1 MPTSTEPAPERRARG
16 DVSSPAVSA
25 VSSGQP
31 SGQSSG
37 QSSGQP
43 SGQPPDR
50 PSRATPVVAGAAAV
64 LLVAQQVPG
73 LVFRHGT
80 AVPVL
85 PVGLWRGW
93 LPLILTGLV
102 LLVVSALRGRR
113 RPGRV
118 STAGRVAGL
127 VLAFGP
133 ATLLAYRG
141 RLVDPLAVYTL
152 GIDPSERAW
161 PVVDLVLGTLLALTL
176 VVCLLRTGAAG
187 RSTARARAPRP
198 R

>member
-1 MPTSTEPAPERRARG
+1 M
-16 DVSSPAVSA
+16 SA

-31 SGQSSG
+31 SE

-50 PSRATPVVAGAAAV
+50 PSRATPAVAGAAAV

-73 LVFRHGT
+73 LVLRHGT

-85 PVGLWRGW
+85 PVGLWRAW
-93 LPLILTGLV
+93 LPLILAGLA
-102 LLVVSALRGRR
+102 LLS
-113 RPGRV
+113 V
-118 STAGRVAGL
+118 STLWERRLPGAAATTGRVAGL
-127 VLAFGP
+127 LLALGP

-187 RSTARARAPRP
+187 RSTARARAARP

>member
-1 MPTSTEPAPERRARG
+1 M
-16 DVSSPAVSA
+16 SSGQPSEQP
-25 VSSGQP
+25 SEQPSGQP
-31 SGQSSG
+31 SGQSPG
-37 QSSGQP
+37 
-43 SGQPPDR
+43 R

-85 PVGLWRGW
+85 PVGLWRAW
-93 LPLILTGLV
+93 LPLILAGLA
-102 LLVVSALRGRR
+102 LLSVSALWARR
-113 RPGRV
+113 HPGATA
-118 STAGRVAGL
+118 TAGRVAGL
-127 VLAFGP
+127 LLALGP

-152 GIDPSERAW
+152 GLDPSERAW

-187 RSTARARAPRP
+187 RSTARARAARP

>member
-1 MPTSTEPAPERRARG
+1 MPASTEPAPERRARG

-37 QSSGQP
+37 QP
-43 SGQPPDR
+43 SGQSPGR

-85 PVGLWRGW
+85 PVGLWRAW
-93 LPLILTGLV
+93 LPLILAGLA
-102 LLVVSALRGRR
+102 LLSVSALWARR
-113 RPGRV
+113 HPGAAA
-118 STAGRVAGL
+118 TAGRVAGL
-127 VLAFGP
+127 LLALGP

-152 GIDPSERAW
+152 GIDLSERAW

-187 RSTARARAPRP
+187 RSTARARAARP